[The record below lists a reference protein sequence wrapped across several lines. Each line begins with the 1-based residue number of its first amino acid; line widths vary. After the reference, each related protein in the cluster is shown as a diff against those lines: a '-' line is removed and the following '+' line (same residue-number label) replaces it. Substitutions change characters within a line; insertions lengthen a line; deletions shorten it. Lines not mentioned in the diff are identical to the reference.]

1 MTKKD
6 VIADVPPR
14 LIALFD
20 RIGYHFEDTDLIQ
33 RALTHASYGDGRRQT
48 LDNERLEFLGD
59 RVLGLLTAKLLFD
72 KTKTK
77 EGVMAT
83 RLNALVR
90 KETCARVAKKLG
102 LGQALLLSPSEDRQG
117 GREKVSIL
125 GDACEALIAALYIDG
140 GYKAVE
146 NFYNKH
152 WQDELDAVLNKS
164 SKDPKTNLQELALSK
179 GLRIPSYSIDKR
191 SGPDHNPVFTI
202 RVEVEGLGVDF
213 GEGKSKKEA
222 ERLAAAHLLKQIAE
236 TA

>member
-1 MTKKD
+1 
-6 VIADVPPR
+6 
-14 LIALFD
+14 
-20 RIGYHFEDTDLIQ
+20 
-33 RALTHASYGDGRRQT
+33 
-48 LDNERLEFLGD
+48 
-59 RVLGLLTAKLLFD
+59 
-72 KTKTK
+72 
-77 EGVMAT
+77 MAT